1 MSRRRLAIRK
11 HSKYK
16 PDLKKIAA
24 RRRASHKR
32 LQRKK
37 KRKKREA
44 KAKRTKGFEEKNRKK
59 KKKKNFHTH
68 DKCQEILSLQGIIRV
83 KILFFIET

>member
-32 LQRKK
+32 LK
-37 KRKKREA
+37 
-44 KAKRTKGFEEKNRKK
+44 RKK
-59 KKKKNFHTH
+59 KKKKTRGKSKAHKRF
-68 DKCQEILSLQGIIRV
+68 
-83 KILFFIET
+83 